1 MNLESPLKDKVILVV
16 DDETD
21 MLRLLARIITEETAY
36 EVVAESDPLK
46 ALERFQRAP
55 FELVITDL
63 KMPKMDG
70 IRVLEAVKTISP
82 QVSVVLRHDY
92 VRVFIEEDFVF
103 ADKILSEIEKVLKP
117 CYRKIARIFANYVVI
132 ILVSITLITLLVMTW
147 KFTGGVL
154 RPVLMTVFLLLYAA
168 LSIFNY
174 KIEKVYS
181 TIVLKER

>member
-1 MNLESPLKDKVILVV
+1 VNKKNKPLSKSYPPVKMHLDDVRDLAALLTRLCGKVTLYSGESVFHDYRKLKTLPGEKIHD
-16 DDETD
+16 
-21 MLRLLARIITEETAY
+21 LRLEG
-36 EVVAESDPLK
+36 K
-46 ALERFQRAP
+46 
-55 FELVITDL
+55 
-63 KMPKMDG
+63 
-70 IRVLEAVKTISP
+70 SP

-92 VRVFIEEDFVF
+92 VQVFVEEDFVF
-103 ADKILSEIEKVLKP
+103 SSKVLSEIEKVLKP

-147 KFTGGVL
+147 KFTDGAL

-181 TIVLKER
+181 TIVLTER